1 MQDQVKASRELIAPT
16 AGGWCRT
23 DFTGAP
29 VKELGRISGFYF
41 DLKPRIL
48 TVIAVRRLSQ
58 TLMRIRFRAHDD
70 FAGFHTLG
78 PEDHVKL
85 FFDHRSDGTPA
96 MPRIIDG
103 RWSGRNYTFRD
114 YTIRWF
120 DPAQRLLD
128 IDFVLHDH
136 GVAGRW
142 ASQAQAGD
150 QLGMLGPRGSIVVAD
165 AFPWYVLAGDE
176 TALPAIARRL
186 EGLREGVP
194 VTVFVEVDGPA
205 SHIELPTRA
214 QATVHWCDRDGAA
227 PGISMALSDAVTA
240 HRFPDTE
247 GFVWAGGEAGG
258 IKPIRRY
265 LKEYGFARNHY
276 RVDGYWR
283 VGTANLDHHAL
294 NEDE

>member
-1 MQDQVKASRELIAPT
+1 MQDQVKASREVIAPT

-58 TLMRIRFRAHDD
+58 TLARVRFSADD
-70 FAGFHTLG
+70 GFTGFHTLA

-165 AFPWYVLAGDE
+165 EFPWYVLAGDE
-176 TALPAIARRL
+176 TTLPAIARWL

-194 VTVFVEVDGPA
+194 VTVFVEVDAPA